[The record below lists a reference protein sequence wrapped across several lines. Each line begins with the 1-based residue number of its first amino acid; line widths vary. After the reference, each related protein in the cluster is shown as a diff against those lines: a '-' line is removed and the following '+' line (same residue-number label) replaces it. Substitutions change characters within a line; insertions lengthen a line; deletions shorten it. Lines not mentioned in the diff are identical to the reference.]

1 MPESG
6 PAEGWVPV
14 VVPSPSDPVIDTPVS
29 VESSGSPTAGPTTA
43 PVGPWLGSVISLVV
57 CSTRGPADGVET
69 EEGPELA
76 VVTVPTGSG
85 PAEAPTLCVD
95 DGSERPAAGPS
106 LGVARVLAG
115 PADGVARVLAGPAE
129 GVARVLSPVAA
140 SELGTGPTDGLEGP
154 ALGVAVS

>member
-1 MPESG
+1 
-6 PAEGWVPV
+6 
-14 VVPSPSDPVIDTPVS
+14 
-29 VESSGSPTAGPTTA
+29 
-43 PVGPWLGSVISLVV
+43 LVV

-115 PADGVARVLAGPAE
+115 PADGVARVLAGPADGVARVLAGPAE